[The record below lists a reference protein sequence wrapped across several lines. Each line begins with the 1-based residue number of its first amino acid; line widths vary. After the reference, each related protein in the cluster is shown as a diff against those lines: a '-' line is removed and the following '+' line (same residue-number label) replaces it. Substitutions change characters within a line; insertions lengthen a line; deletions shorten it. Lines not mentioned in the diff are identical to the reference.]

1 MRKDIHPDYREV
13 LIHDISVDFKV
24 VTKTTMPAKE
34 TIEHEGRTLPYIKVD
49 ISSASHPFYT
59 GTQKILDTEG
69 RVQEEIR
76 KTWTNW
82 RNKIIQTFILKYIRP
97 SF

>member
-24 VTKTTMPAKE
+24 VTKSTMAAKD
-34 TIEHEGRTLPYIKVD
+34 TIEHEGKTLPYIKVD

-69 RVQEEIR
+69 RVD
-76 KTWTNW
+76 KFT
-82 RNKIIQTFILKYIRP
+82 KKFGRP
-97 SF
+97 GSTTKK